1 MLLRWEDPRLGKMGE
16 KKGPDLLGYRAV
28 GMAGEGLSNDTSRDA
43 EPWPRWES
51 ETVCVCVRVRVCVCV
66 CVSGV
71 CLSWKEEYY

>member
-1 MLLRWEDPRLGKMGE
+1 MGG

-51 ETVCVCVRVRVCVCV
+51 ESVCVCV
-66 CVSGV
+66 CVCGRGV
-71 CLSWKEEYY
+71 SELERRILLIQ

>member
-1 MLLRWEDPRLGKMGE
+1 MLLRWEDPRLGKMGG

-51 ETVCVCVRVRVCVCV
+51 ETVCVCVA
-66 CVSGV
+66 GV